1 MPSTADDIAGVMAAY
16 SGGRLPV
23 PLQLLIETRR
33 AFSGSASESAFV
45 ADVIGGDA
53 LDDIEPI
60 AISAELRSHL
70 MVAISQ
76 YRAGEDVCAEDAA
89 RAAGRGIQEILDLP
103 EPIRS
108 IALQQAGRGGWKF
121 AAPGVRR
128 MEIAREGRT
137 TAELIRLEPG
147 TGVPEHGHE
156 GTEYTLVL
164 TGAFHDGIHGYQKGE
179 LCIAGPD
186 TDHQPVAQPG
196 EVCIAL
202 AVTDAPLEFRGA
214 LGVLQRV
221 FRLH

>member
-1 MPSTADDIAGVMAAY
+1 MPSTADDISGVMAAY

-23 PLQLLIETRR
+23 PLQLLIDTRR
-33 AFSGSASESAFV
+33 AYNGSAAESAFV

-53 LDDIEPI
+53 LDNVRPI
-60 AISAELRSHL
+60 VVSSE
-70 MVAISQ
+70 M
-76 YRAGEDVCAEDAA
+76 RARTLLAVSEWRAPERLEALNTA
-89 RAAGRGIQEILDLP
+89 RAAGRGLQELLDLP

-108 IALQQAGRGGWKF
+108 LALSEAGRNGWRF

-128 MEIAREGRT
+128 MELAREGRT
-137 TAELIRLEPG
+137 SAELIRLEPG
-147 TGVPEHGHE
+147 TGIPAHGHE
-156 GTEYTLVL
+156 GSEYTLVL
-164 TGAFHDGIHGYQKGE
+164 TGAFHDGINAYEKGE

-186 TDHQPVAQPG
+186 TEHQPIARAG

-214 LGVLQRV
+214 LGVLQKV